1 MGVFRQSCVSRVVWP
16 WTAQIEPPPPPPSCH
31 RRAIIQAAVMTVM
44 AALLSLKYRHAAITV
59 SCVAA
64 FVILSGCFAPKLF
77 RAVERGFQ
85 AFGRLVGL
93 VLTWV
98 LLVPFFV
105 LVFVP
110 GRLVL
115 LVRGKDP
122 LDRAFPAA
130 GQTGWQPHQA
140 GKDKNH
146 YTKQY
151 K

>member
-1 MGVFRQSCVSRVVWP
+1 MDVFKQPRVSQVVWP
-16 WTAQIEPPPPPPSCH
+16 WTAQLAPPPPPPSCH
-31 RRAIIQAAVMTVM
+31 RRAIIQAAVMTAI

-64 FVILSGCFAPKLF
+64 FVILSGCFASKLF
-77 RAVERGFQ
+77 LAVERGFQ

-98 LLVPFFV
+98 LLVPFFA

-110 GRLVL
+110 GRLML
-115 LVRGKDP
+115 LMRGKDP
-122 LDRAFPAA
+122 LNRAFPDA
-130 GQTGWQPHQA
+130 GQTGWQPHQTR
-140 GKDKNH
+140 KDKNH